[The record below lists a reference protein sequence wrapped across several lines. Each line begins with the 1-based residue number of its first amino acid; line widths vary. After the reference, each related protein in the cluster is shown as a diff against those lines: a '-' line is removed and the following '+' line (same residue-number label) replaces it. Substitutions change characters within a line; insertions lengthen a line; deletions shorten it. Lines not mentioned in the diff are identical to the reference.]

1 MILKKQGSFTKNKGG
16 RPKQTIKKDR
26 RVSVRCSFLQ
36 RKQVQLRAKNAQLTV
51 SEYLLKMGLTGK
63 IVIREK
69 VLPPEVLKRLGEL
82 NHIAAYLNQI
92 AKKRNGFDELSA
104 YERATLAIQSNQVKQ
119 LAQDV
124 KNYLK

>member
-1 MILKKQGSFTKNKGG
+1 MTLKKQGSFTKNKGG
-16 RPKQTIKKDR
+16 RPKQTIKKDC

-36 RKQVQLRAKNAQLTV
+36 RKQVQLRAKSAQHTV

-104 YERATLAIQSNQVKQ
+104 YERATLAIQSNEVKQ
-119 LAQDV
+119 LAQDI

>member
-1 MILKKQGSFTKNKGG
+1 MILKKNRSFTKNKGG
-16 RPKQTIKKDR
+16 RPKQVIKKDR

-104 YERATLAIQSNQVKQ
+104 YERATLAIQSNQVKL
-119 LAQDV
+119 LAQDI